1 MHTNKQQA
9 LQRGS
14 QWPTCTQ
21 ATTILKHMTEISF
34 RLLFRKYFLF
44 FLEVLDIVKDVKNVC
59 NWVNVTVV
67 IIFKIN
73 IKVSDDSLTSP
84 GENGV
89 IW

>member
-1 MHTNKQQA
+1 
-9 LQRGS
+9 
-14 QWPTCTQ
+14 
-21 ATTILKHMTEISF
+21 MTEISF